1 MSILRRGGLVST
13 LAGLI
18 GVSTVLGAGLASKQS
33 PPPQQSSVLV
43 DLSGSNMTGHGSTA
57 GQGEIAA
64 PIVDAASK
72 KKKPAPS
79 FWNRLVHPTQ
89 WFGSSK
95 KK

>member
-43 DLSGSNMTGHGSTA
+43 GS
-57 GQGEIAA
+57 
-64 PIVDAASK
+64 
-72 KKKPAPS
+72 
-79 FWNRLVHPTQ
+79 Q
-89 WFGSSK
+89 WLEYDRPRQHRRAR
-95 KK
+95 